1 MQKDIIHDTEDFRD
15 HLATVDNEGKRIW
28 IYPKKPKGR
37 FYNARIWVS
46 LAFLTVFLVLPFIKV
61 NGEQILL
68 FNVLEA
74 KFVIFGLLFSP
85 HDFYLFFLVMLT
97 FLVFIILFTVVWGR
111 LFCGWVCPQTV
122 FMEMIFR
129 RIEYWIEGDGNDQ
142 RRLDKADWT
151 PDKIRK
157 KVLKHAIFFA
167 IGVVVANYFL
177 AYIIGMDNVLKIIK
191 EPIALNIGGFAAMI
205 GFSFVFYGVFAR
217 LREQVCT
224 TICPYGRLQSVLL
237 VPDSIVVAYDYMR
250 GEPRGKLKKEK
261 KVEPKAHF
269 HHDHEHEHHDHHHDH
284 MEHPDAIGKV
294 HSDKKEPCK
303 NACSDCATCAAT
315 ASILQN
321 IETHL
326 TPKLGDC
333 IDCTLCVQVCPT
345 GIDIRNGTQLECVNC
360 TACIDACDEVMDK
373 IERPRGL
380 IRYDSL
386 NGIKNGK
393 RKIWTPRA
401 MAYSGVLGLMMLL
414 DIVLLARRSDVDVLI
429 LRSPGQMFQQVD
441 EGHISNLYTY
451 QIVNKTNQPMP
462 IHFKI
467 KDNLGK
473 IKLVGN
479 DHPEATKEK
488 IGEGAFFVE
497 MDVKILRG
505 VKTELFIEVF
515 NGEKLVHTVKTSFV
529 GPLSFDDDEHDE
541 KGEKEKH

>member
-1 MQKDIIHDTEDFRD
+1 MIDTEDFRD
-15 HLATVDNEGKRIW
+15 HLATVDSKGKRIW

-37 FYNARIWVS
+37 YYNARIWVS

-61 NGEQILL
+61 NGEQIFL

-85 HDFYLFFLVMLT
+85 HDFYLFFLVMIT

-129 RIEYWIEGDGNDQ
+129 RIEYWIEGDGNEQ
-142 RRLDKADWT
+142 RRLDKADWS
-151 PDKIRK
+151 PSKIRK
-157 KVLKHAIFFA
+157 KAIKHAVFFTIA
-167 IGVVVANYFL
+167 VVVANYFL
-177 AYIIGMDNVLKIIK
+177 AYIIGMDEVLKIIK
-191 EPIALNIGGFAAMI
+191 EPIAQHTAGFAAMV

-237 VPDSIVVAYDYMR
+237 VPDSIVVAYDYVR

-261 KVEPKAHF
+261 KIEPTSHN
-269 HHDHEHEHHDHHHDH
+269 H
-284 MEHPDAIGKV
+284 V
-294 HSDKKEPCK
+294 HTEGGEKGKEPCK
-303 NACSDCATCAAT
+303 NGCADCPTCASTT
-315 ASILQN
+315 AILQN
-321 IETHL
+321 IQNSM

-360 TACIDACDEVMDK
+360 TACMDACDEVMDK
-373 IERPRGL
+373 IQRPRGL

-386 NGIKNGK
+386 NGIKTGN

-401 MAYSGVLGLMMLL
+401 VAYSFVLGFMMLL
-414 DIVLLARRSDVDVLI
+414 DIALLARRSDVEASI
-429 LRSPGQMFQQVD
+429 LRSPGQMYQTID
-441 EGHISNLYTY
+441 DKHISNLYTY

-473 IKLVGN
+473 IKLVG
-479 DHPEATKEK
+479 DEHPQATKEK
-488 IGEGAFFVE
+488 IAEGAFFVE
-497 MDVKILRG
+497 MEDKILRG
-505 VKTELFIEVF
+505 VKTEIIIEVY
-515 NGEKLVHTVKTSFV
+515 NGNRIVHKVKTSFV
-529 GPLSFDDDEHDE
+529 GPVSFDDDEHS
-541 KGEKEKH
+541 EKEKQEKKKEERH

>member
-1 MQKDIIHDTEDFRD
+1 MADTIHDTEEFRD
-15 HLATVDNEGKRIW
+15 HLATVDDDGKRIW

-46 LAFLTVFLVLPFIKV
+46 LAFLTVFLVLPFIKIG
-61 NGEQILL
+61 GEQILL

-85 HDFYLFFLVMLT
+85 HDFYLFFLIMLT

-122 FMEMIFR
+122 FLEMIFR
-129 RIEYWIEGDGNDQ
+129 RIEYWIEGDGNEQ
-142 RRLDKADWT
+142 RRLDRAAWT
-151 PDKIRK
+151 PSKIRK
-157 KVLKHAIFFA
+157 KVLKHAIFFTIA
-167 IGVVVANYFL
+167 VVVANYFL
-177 AYIIGMDNVLKIIK
+177 AYIIGMDEVLKIIN
-191 EPIALNIGGFAAMI
+191 EPVTQHVAGFTAMVS
-205 GFSFVFYGVFAR
+205 FSFVFYGVFAR

-261 KVEPKAHF
+261 KVELQPHTHSAHA
-269 HHDHEHEHHDHHHDH
+269 EK
-284 MEHPDAIGKV
+284 IGEE
-294 HSDKKEPCK
+294 KEPCK
-303 NACSDCATCAAT
+303 NGCSDCAACAST
-315 ASILQN
+315 TSILQN
-321 IETHL
+321 IQNSI

-333 IDCTLCVQVCPT
+333 IDCTLCIQVCPT

-386 NGIKNGK
+386 NGIKTGN

-401 MAYSGVLGLMMLL
+401 VAYSFVLGFMMLL
-414 DIVLLARRSDVDVLI
+414 DIVLLARRSDVEASI
-429 LRSPGQMFQQVD
+429 LRSPGQMYQTIDDQ
-441 EGHISNLYTY
+441 HISNLYTY

-479 DHPEATKEK
+479 ENPQATKEK
-488 IGEGAFFVE
+488 IAEGAFFVE
-497 MDVKILRG
+497 MEGKILRG
-505 VKTELFIEVF
+505 VKTEIIIEVY
-515 NGEKLVHTVKTSFV
+515 NGDRIVHTVKTSFV
-529 GPLSFDDDEHDE
+529 GPVSFDDDEHS
-541 KGEKEKH
+541 EKEKH